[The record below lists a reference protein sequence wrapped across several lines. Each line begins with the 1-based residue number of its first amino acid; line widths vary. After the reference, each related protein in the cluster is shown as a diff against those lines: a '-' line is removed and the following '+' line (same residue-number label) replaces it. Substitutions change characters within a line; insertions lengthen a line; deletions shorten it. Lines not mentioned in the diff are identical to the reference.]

1 MHLALGVAKPL
12 NINSFF
18 NSITMIDQ
26 DNREQLLA
34 YDLIANTNSSF
45 FLTGRAGTGKTT
57 FLHNVQKMV
66 DKNFITLAPTGIA
79 AILAGGDTIHS
90 FFGLP
95 LHPCVPGTCGKMN
108 EIKILTLTHVD
119 TIIIDEVSMV
129 RCDIMDAIDFT
140 MRKILKNNMPFGGK
154 QMIFVGDLFQLPPVV
169 KYGPER
175 DMLMDIYG
183 SDNFFFYNSNA
194 IKRIRMVKI
203 EFQKVYRQN
212 DIKFLNILDNIRLN
226 RITNHDLTKLNT
238 RVRNPKSKDIVV
250 TLASLNQTADEIN
263 NRKLAA
269 IKSPEFLYEGT
280 IEGRFEE
287 KRFPVPEKLTLKVGA
302 QVMFARNDPDKRW
315 VNGTLGKIHSLSQ
328 NEITVQLNN
337 GNKYIVPLCRW
348 DSVTFKYDSE
358 TKKMKKEIIGSF
370 FQYPL
375 KLAWAITI
383 HKSQGMTFDKLKI
396 DLSKGMFAPGQLYVA
411 LSRVTSLNGLYL
423 TGKVFREYAHTTNEI
438 LKYANSFNN
447 MDAISQEIE
456 SGKLTFEALKSN
468 DFDEAARL
476 YLNLILK
483 RVEDGDVREAIYQS
497 KRFLDTVIDDENLYG
512 SIENIPPYIEQNTH
526 WTYRF
531 ILALLNLYA
540 NNYHAALDA
549 ANAVLES
556 HNCPE
561 AMYLKSRA
569 LVKLEEYEETA
580 KINEELL
587 SLANKDIPD
596 AKVLF
601 SVAITNELYLNSDGL
616 KLMKKLI
623 SARPMY
629 DNGIVAIRHLMR
641 KKNLI
646 LPQSSITTYEI
657 IEDFNSELS
666 DEEFLVKLKDC
677 RTESPNNIKY
687 LIFRLGRLRIS
698 EN

>member
-1 MHLALGVAKPL
+1 
-12 NINSFF
+12 
-18 NSITMIDQ
+18 MIDQ

-66 DKNFITLAPTGIA
+66 NKNFITLAPTGIA

-95 LHPCVPGTCGKMN
+95 LQPCTPGTCGKMN
-108 EIKILTLTHVD
+108 ELKILTLTHVD

-154 QMIFVGDLFQLPPVV
+154 QMIFVGDLFQLPPVI
-169 KYGPER
+169 KYGPQR
-175 DMLMDIYG
+175 DMLMDLYG

-226 RITNHDLTKLNT
+226 RINNQDLTKLNT

-263 NRKLAA
+263 DRKLAA
-269 IKSPEFLYEGT
+269 IKAPEFLYEGT

-287 KRFPVPEKLTLKVGA
+287 KRLPVAEKLILKVGA
-302 QVMFARNDPDKRW
+302 QVMFARNDPEKRW
-315 VNGTLGKIHSLSQ
+315 VNGTLGIISKLTKD
-328 NEITVQLNN
+328 EITVKLNN
-337 GNKYIVPLCRW
+337 GSVHIVPNCRW
-348 DSVTFKYDSE
+348 DSYAFTYDSE

-370 FQYPL
+370 HQYPL

-396 DLSKGMFAPGQLYVA
+396 DLSKGMFASGQLYVA

-423 TGKVFREYAHTTNEI
+423 TSKVIPQYAHTSNEI
-438 LKYANSFNN
+438 LKYASSFNN
-447 MDAISQEIE
+447 MDAISNEIE

-468 DFDEAARL
+468 NYDEGARL
-476 YLNLILK
+476 YLMHTLK
-483 RVEDGDVREAIYQS
+483 KVEEGNIREAIYQC
-497 KRFLDTVIDDENLYG
+497 KHFLDTVICDEHLYG

-549 ANAVLES
+549 ANSVLEC
-556 HNCPE
+556 HKCPE
-561 AMYLKSRA
+561 ALYLKSRA
-569 LVKLEEYEETA
+569 LVKLEEYEEA
-580 KINEELL
+580 AEINEELL
-587 SLANKDIPD
+587 SLLDKEIPD

-601 SVAITNELYLNSDGL
+601 SAAVTNELYLEIDGHN
-616 KLMKKLI
+616 LMKKLI

-629 DNGIVAIRHLMR
+629 DNSIVAIRNFMRR
-641 KKNLI
+641 KKQVLSQ
-646 LPQSSITTYEI
+646 PSITNYEI
-657 IEDFNSELS
+657 IEYFNSELS
-666 DEEFLVKLKDC
+666 DGDFLEKIKDC
-677 RTESPNNIKY
+677 RTKTPRSVKY
-687 LIFRLGRLRIS
+687 LIRTLLRS
-698 EN
+698 NYNDK

>member
-1 MHLALGVAKPL
+1 
-12 NINSFF
+12 
-18 NSITMIDQ
+18 MIDQ

-95 LHPCVPGTCGKMN
+95 LQPCTPGTCGKIN
-108 EIKILTLTHVD
+108 ELRIRTLMHAD

-129 RCDIMDAIDFT
+129 RCDIMDAIDFNLRRI
-140 MRKILKNNMPFGGK
+140 MKNNTPFGGK
-154 QMIFVGDLFQLPPVV
+154 QMIFVGDLFQLSPVV

-175 DMLMDIYG
+175 DLLIDLYG
-183 SDNFFFYNSNA
+183 SDNFFFFNSKA
-194 IKRIRMVKI
+194 VRRIRMVKI
-203 EFQKVYRQN
+203 EFRKVYRQN

-226 RITNHDLTKLNT
+226 RISQRDLSILNT
-238 RVRNPKSKDIVV
+238 RVKRPLKNDIVI

-263 NRKLAA
+263 ERKLAA
-269 IKSPEFLYEGT
+269 IKEPEFLYEGT

-287 KRFPVPEKLTLKVGA
+287 KRLPVAEKLILKVGA
-302 QVMFARNDPDKRW
+302 QVMFARNDPEKRW
-315 VNGTLGKIHSLSQ
+315 VNGTLGIVSKLTKD
-328 NEITVQLNN
+328 EITVTLNN
-337 GNKYIVPLCRW
+337 GTVHIVPNCRW
-348 DSVTFKYDSE
+348 DSYSFTYDSE

-370 FQYPL
+370 HQFPL

-396 DLSKGMFAPGQLYVA
+396 DLSKGMFAAGQLYVA

-423 TGKVFREYAHTTNEI
+423 TDKIIPQYAHTSGNI
-438 LKYANSFNN
+438 LKYASSFNN
-447 MDAISQEIE
+447 MDAISNEIE
-456 SGKLTFEALKSN
+456 SGKLIFEALKSN
-468 DFDEAARL
+468 DYDEAARL
-476 YLNLILK
+476 YLMHILK
-483 RVEDGDVREAIYQS
+483 KSEEGNMREAIYQS
-497 KRFLDTVIDDENLYG
+497 KRLLDTVIDDEHLYG
-512 SIENIPPYIEQNTH
+512 SIENIPAYIEQNTH

-531 ILALLNLYA
+531 LSTLLNLYA

-549 ANAVLES
+549 ANSVLEC

-561 AMYLKSRA
+561 ALYLKSRA
-569 LVKLEEYEETA
+569 LVKLEEYEEA
-580 KINEELL
+580 AEINEEIL
-587 SLANKDIPD
+587 SLLHKDIPD
-596 AKVLF
+596 VKVLF
-601 SVAITNELYLNSDGL
+601 SAAITNERYLEIDGL
-616 KLMKKLI
+616 KLMQKLI

-641 KKNLI
+641 KKNLA
-646 LPQSSITTYEI
+646 LSQSSIVPYEI
-657 IEDFNSELS
+657 ITDFNSDIS
-666 DEEFLVKLKDC
+666 DEEFLTKLKDC
-677 RTESPNNIKY
+677 RTKFPRAVKY
-687 LIFRLGRLRIS
+687 LTRTLLRIRS
-698 EN
+698 EVN